1 MTGRDE
7 ERAARVWASPRPDGQ
22 LLSALE
28 RGADVRTRAELLPDL
43 LADPQV
49 RVLDTAEGTV
59 PVLLGEHAPTLALR
73 PPRPEGRWRDEPA
86 KAAFLGR
93 DDAGTAYLLA
103 RHRTAADA
111 DRATGDPRAVW
122 LDLRECGPW
131 LGPIDLELAL
141 TGVGLARWH
150 ATHTHCPQCGAPAS
164 PGQAGWVRVCGRD
177 GSVHF
182 PRTDPAVIMS
192 VIGPD
197 DRLLLARGPR
207 FKAGRV
213 SVLAGF
219 VEPGE
224 RLEDAVAREVAEE
237 VGLRV
242 ESAAYVGS
250 QPWPFPASLMIGYEA
265 RTHQARLRVDA
276 SEIVEARWWDR
287 AELATALAA
296 GSVGIAGRLSIAR
309 RLIERWYGGRLDQ
322 VLEAGSVR
330 RD

>member
-1 MTGRDE
+1 M
-7 ERAARVWASPRPDGQ
+7 RVWANPRPDGQ
-22 LLSALE
+22 LLSSLN
-28 RGADVRTRAELLPDL
+28 RGADDRTRPGLLSDL
-43 LADPQV
+43 LAHPTS
-49 RVLDTAEGTV
+49 RVLDTDGGTV
-59 PVLLGEHAPTLALR
+59 PVVVGARSTTLALR
-73 PPRPEGRWRDEPA
+73 APRPGGPSRDDPA
-86 KAAFLGR
+86 RVAFLGR

-103 RHRTAADA
+103 RHRSGAEAARAAD
-111 DRATGDPRAVW
+111 TPEAVW

-131 LGPIDLELAL
+131 LAALDLELAL

-150 ATHTHCPQCGAPAS
+150 ATHTHCPRCGAPAPS
-164 PGQAGWVRVCGRD
+164 GQAGWVRVCGRD
-177 GSVHF
+177 GSVQF

-237 VGLRV
+237 VGVRV
-242 ESAAYVGS
+242 ESVAYVGS

-265 RTHQARLRVDA
+265 RTHDVRLTVDT

-287 AELATALAA
+287 AELAAELAA
-296 GSVGIAGRLSIAR
+296 GSLGIAGRLSIAR

-322 VLEAGSVR
+322 ALEAGSVR

>member
-1 MTGRDE
+1 M
-7 ERAARVWASPRPDGQ
+7 RVWASPRPDGQ
-22 LLSALE
+22 LLSLLN
-28 RGADVRTRAELLPDL
+28 RGADDRTRPNLLNDL
-43 LADPQV
+43 LAHPDS
-49 RVLDTAEGTV
+49 RVLDTVGGTV
-59 PVLLGEHAPTLALR
+59 PVVVGDHTTALALR
-73 PPRPEGRWRDEPA
+73 APRRRGPARDDPSRV
-86 KAAFLGR
+86 AFLGR
-93 DDAGTAYLLA
+93 DVAGAAYLLA
-103 RHRTAADA
+103 RHRSGADC
-111 DRATGDPRAVW
+111 DRPATDPRAAW

-131 LGPIDLELAL
+131 LGPLDLELAL

-150 ATHTHCPQCGAPAS
+150 ATHTHCPQCGAPAPS
-164 PGQAGWVRVCGRD
+164 GQSGWVRVCGRD

-197 DRLLLARGPR
+197 DRLLLARGAR

-237 VGLRV
+237 VGVQV
-242 ESAAYVGS
+242 ESVTYVGS

-265 RTHQARLRVDA
+265 RAHDVRLTVDA
-276 SEIVEARWWDR
+276 SEIVEARWWERDELA
-287 AELATALAA
+287 AELAA
-296 GSVGIAGRLSIAR
+296 GRLGIAGRLSIAR

-322 VLEAGSVR
+322 ALEAGSVR